1 MSLLAR
7 FVDATAIAFCD
18 HEFAS
23 RAEPGR
29 WYLECVKCG
38 TLTPGIEVGPR
49 QAHAHVEPQADAA
62 PVARR
67 PLLSL
72 LKLSRAA

>member
-7 FVDATAIAFCD
+7 LVDATATAFCD

-23 RAEPGR
+23 RAETGR

-38 TLTPGIEVGPR
+38 TVTPGIEVGPR
-49 QAHAHVEPQADAA
+49 GAHAHAEPHVDQA
-62 PVARR
+62 PVTRR

>member
-7 FVDATAIAFCD
+7 FVDATATAFCN
-18 HEFAS
+18 HEYAS
-23 RAEPGR
+23 RHDPGR

-49 QAHAHVEPQADAA
+49 SMHADVETR
-62 PVARR
+62 VAEPPATRR
-67 PLLSL
+67 PLLAF